1 MVHSALKQAVEECIW
16 KAISHLT
23 AAFIRFHSCFW
34 QKNTSQYPLLEN
46 PKDRFCRTTQRWP
59 EARSRFSRVFSFT
72 ALLYSFPSFCL
83 LFPNPQHP
91 SGWLHEHN
99 LLKCGKKLDVFI
111 RGFFFF
117 LDTFQWDHA
126 RGRMRASRLESAQAT
141 SLIISIRA
149 YSSSLALHME
159 VPFHLLKA

>member
-1 MVHSALKQAVEECIW
+1 MVHSALKQAVEECIR

-34 QKNTSQYPLLEN
+34 QKIRHSIRYW
-46 PKDRFCRTTQRWP
+46 RTQRTDSAGPPNVGLKLGAVSLGFSLSLPFFILFLHFVSCFQTRKIPPGDYMSITCWNV
-59 EARSRFSRVFSFT
+59 ERSLMFS
-72 ALLYSFPSFCL
+72 LE
-83 LFPNPQHP
+83 
-91 SGWLHEHN
+91 G
-99 LLKCGKKLDVFI
+99 
-111 RGFFFF
+111 FFF